1 MSNPTENDG
10 KQPVEAEDLYSIK
23 ISMNVK
29 EVVKE
34 VSAHKGRT
42 IMIALDGTEYS
53 EKAAK
58 WVHDNL
64 AKKEDFIVLV
74 RNKFTYLFFSF
85 KKKSIWEEAM
95 VEKLFKELDAEIIHP
110 EVDVTKSKH
119 NMLQDTF
126 ERAKILR
133 DHPNLHALLV
143 EAGNRVNPKNIGEE
157 LTHLAKQMN
166 VYTIVCGTRGLGSVK
181 QALLGSVSSYL
192 SQHAHCTVVVV
203 K

>member
-1 MSNPTENDG
+1 MRKCLSCGVYYYTFVELSNKVRSSFLFYFLSFVEFFERQHYIFKKLFFFCLNYLSKHGNKTRKNNVNTFSFFKFIARNKINKNMSNPTENDG

-64 AKKEDFIVLV
+64 AKKEDFIVL
-74 RNKFTYLFFSF
+74 
-85 KKKSIWEEAM
+85 
-95 VEKLFKELDAEIIHP
+95 
-110 EVDVTKSKH
+110 
-119 NMLQDTF
+119 
-126 ERAKILR
+126 
-133 DHPNLHALLV
+133 
-143 EAGNRVNPKNIGEE
+143 
-157 LTHLAKQMN
+157 
-166 VYTIVCGTRGLGSVK
+166 
-181 QALLGSVSSYL
+181 
-192 SQHAHCTVVVV
+192 
-203 K
+203 